1 MKFGGSSVGNAG
13 SAEKVKDIVLE
24 AAGVAKGTGSA
35 RAAARDV
42 VVVVSALS
50 GVTDELYSA
59 AAIASTG
66 DHAYEEVFSRLAAR
80 HIAQMGETVLPERR
94 EATEAAVEK
103 LLDELGNILRGVSLI
118 RELSPKT
125 RDTVVSYGERLSSV
139 LIAGMIP
146 GAELFDARDII
157 KTRPYFSKHVVDF
170 ALTEKLVREALGA
183 NSSEGPDSTRSRP
196 MVAVMGGFIATDAE
210 TGDVTTLGRGGSDYT
225 GAIVAAALDAS
236 VLEIW
241 TDVDGFMSADPRII
255 DNTYLIERLTF
266 SEAMELCNFGA
277 KVLFPSTIFPVY
289 QKNIPIRVRNT
300 FNTASPGTYISS
312 ENDNGD
318 PGAKII
324 KGISSIGDT
333 CLITVKGLGMVG
345 VIGVNYRIFKAL
357 SKAGISVFF
366 VSQASSESSTSIGVR
381 HEDGVDSVRV
391 LSEEFAQEIRQGE
404 INAIVPSYDLATVAV
419 VGENMRGRVGVSAKL
434 FDTLGRSGISIIS
447 CAQGALET
455 NISFVIEAKSLRKA
469 LNALHDSFLLWD
481 YSVLNLF
488 IAGVGTVGRSLLEQ
502 IRQQQPKFLKENS
515 LQVRVVG
522 IANSRKYIM
531 NRAGIDL
538 SKWRELL
545 DTEGTASTTES
556 YRDAI
561 VGMNIFNPVF
571 VDCTANEGI
580 AETYRDL
587 LSNNVSVVTANK
599 VAASGDYEG
608 YLRLK
613 SVSRKQGAKFLFE
626 TNVGAGLPIIKT
638 IGDLV
643 GSGDR
648 ILKIE
653 AVVSGT
659 LNFIFNEMS
668 AELPFSAA
676 IRKAVEAGYAEPDPR
691 IDLSGKDV
699 MRKLVILSREAGY
712 RLDLSDIDAQLF
724 VPEKYFAGSLDD
736 FWAAVPEL
744 DDAFENRRKE
754 LVAKGLR
761 WRFVATMEGG
771 RASVALREVNP
782 QSPFY
787 ELDGSNNVILLTT
800 ERYKDYPMEIKGY
813 GAGAAV
819 TAAGVFADIISIANV
834 R

>member
-1 MKFGGSSVGNAG
+1 VT
-13 SAEKVKDIVLE
+13 DRLLE
-24 AAGVAKGTGSA
+24 TALAAHRGDEGYRTAFESL
-35 RAAARDV
+35 AARHTAQMHETTLPEKRND
-42 VVVVSALS
+42 
-50 GVTDELYSA
+50 TA
-59 AAIASTG
+59 AAIA
-66 DHAYEEVFSRLAAR
+66 R
-80 HIAQMGETVLPERR
+80 
-94 EATEAAVEK
+94 
-103 LLDELGNILRGVSLI
+103 LLDELGNILRGIYLI
-118 RELSPKT
+118 RDLSPKT
-125 RDTVVSYGERLSSV
+125 RDTVVGYGERLSAT
-139 LIAGMIP
+139 LAAGMIP
-146 GAELFDARDII
+146 GAELVDARELI
-157 KTRPYFSKHVVDF
+157 KTHPYFSKHVVDF
-170 ALTEKLVREALGA
+170 ALSEKLVRERFGALAPGEG
-183 NSSEGPDSTRSRP
+183 SERVARRSI
-196 MVAVMGGFIATDAE
+196 AVMGGFIATDAD
-210 TGDVTTLGRGGSDYT
+210 TGDATTLGRGGSDYT
-225 GAIVAAALDAS
+225 GAIVAAALDAR

-241 TDVDGFMSADPRII
+241 TDVDGFMSADPKII

-277 KVLFPSTIFPVY
+277 RVLFPSTIFPVY
-289 QKNIPIRVRNT
+289 QKNIPILVRNT
-300 FNTASPGTYISS
+300 FNPASPGTYISS
-312 ENDNGD
+312 EGEPANGD
-318 PGAKII
+318 GGPGAKII

-333 CLITVKGLGMVG
+333 CLITVRGLGMVG

-381 HEDGVDSVRV
+381 AEDGHTSVRV
-391 LSEEFAQEIRQGE
+391 LSEEFRQEIRQGE
-404 INAIVPSYDLATVAV
+404 INEIAPAWDLATVAV
-419 VGENMRGRVGVSAKL
+419 VGESMRGRVGVSAKL

-455 NISFVIEAKSLRKA
+455 NISFVIEAKNLRKA

-481 YSVLNLF
+481 YQVLNLF

-502 IRQQQPKFLKENS
+502 IHRQQPKFLKQNS

-522 IANSRKYIM
+522 IADSRRHVM
-531 NRAGIDL
+531 NRSGIDL
-538 SKWRELL
+538 SRWREIL
-545 DTEGTASTTES
+545 DTEGVASTTES

-571 VDCTANEGI
+571 VDCTASETI
-580 AETYRDL
+580 AATYRHL
-587 LSNNVSVVTANK
+587 LSGNVSVVTANK
-599 VAASGDYEG
+599 VAASGDYDN
-608 YLRLK
+608 YLKLK
-613 SVSRKQGAKFLFE
+613 SISRKQGAKFLFE

-648 ILKIE
+648 ILRIE

-668 AELPFSAA
+668 DRLPLSAA
-676 IRKAVEAGYAEPDPR
+676 VRRAVEAGYAEPDPR

-712 RLDLSDIDAQLF
+712 RLDMDDIKADLF
-724 VPEKYFAGSLDD
+724 IPDKCFAGTLDE
-736 FWAAVPEL
+736 FWKAAPEL
-744 DDAFENRRKE
+744 DAGFESRRRE
-754 LVAKGLR
+754 LTARGLR
-761 WRFVATMEGG
+761 WRFVATMEAG
-771 RASVALREVNP
+771 RASVALREVDSK
-782 QSPFY
+782 SPFY

-813 GAGAAV
+813 GAGADV

>member
-1 MKFGGSSVGNAG
+1 MG
-13 SAEKVKDIVLE
+13 SAEAAERVKQIVLDTAEE
-24 AAGVAKGTGSA
+24 A
-35 RAAARDV
+35 

-50 GVTDELYSA
+50 GVTDSLLA
-59 AAIASTG
+59 TAIAAHRG
-66 DHAYEEVFSRLAAR
+66 DASYEELFTSLAAR
-80 HIAQMGETVLPERR
+80 HAAQMDRTVLPEKR
-94 EATEAAVEK
+94 EATAAAVGA
-103 LLDELGNILRGVSLI
+103 LLDELGNILRGIFLI
-118 RELSPKT
+118 RDLSPKT
-125 RDTVVSYGERLSSV
+125 RDTVVSYGERLSSAI
-139 LIAGMIP
+139 IAGMIP
-146 GAELFDARDII
+146 GAELLDARRMI

-170 ALTEKLVREALGA
+170 ALTERLVREAFAGLPAG
-183 NSSEGPDSTRSRP
+183 GRRI
-196 MVAVMGGFIATDAE
+196 AVMGGFIATDAR
-210 TGDVTTLGRGGSDYT
+210 TGDGTTLG
-225 GAIVAAALDAS
+225 
-236 VLEIW
+236 
-241 TDVDGFMSADPRII
+241 PRII

-300 FNTASPGTYISS
+300 FNPSSPGTYISS
-312 ENDNGD
+312 ESEGGD
-318 PGAKII
+318 PNAKII

-381 HEDGVDSVRV
+381 HEDGAASVKV
-391 LSEEFAQEIRQGE
+391 LSDEFAQEIRQGE
-404 INAIVPSYDLATVAV
+404 INEIIPTYDLATVAV

-455 NISFVIEAKSLRKA
+455 NISFVIDAKNLRKA

-481 YSVLNLF
+481 YQVLNLF

-515 LQVRVVG
+515 LQVRVVS
-522 IANSRKYIM
+522 IANSRRHIM

-538 SKWRELL
+538 SRWRELL
-545 DTEGTASTTES
+545 DTEGVPSSTES

-571 VDCTANEGI
+571 VDCTANEAI
-580 AETYRDL
+580 AATYRDL

-599 VAASGDYEG
+599 VAASGDFDN
-608 YLRLK
+608 YLKLK
-613 SVSRKQGAKFLFE
+613 SISRKQGAKFLFE

-668 AELPFSAA
+668 ADLPFSAA
-676 IRKAVEAGYAEPDPR
+676 IRRAVEAGYAEPDPR

-712 RLDLSDIDAQLF
+712 RLDMNDIEAHLF
-724 VPEKYFAGSLDD
+724 IPEKYFAGTLDE
-736 FWAAVPEL
+736 FWASVGEL
-744 DDAFENRRKE
+744 DAAFEARRRE
-754 LVAKGLR
+754 LAAKGLR
-761 WRFVATMEGG
+761 QRFVATMSGG
-771 RASVALREVNP
+771 RASAALVEVDP
-782 QSPFY
+782 KSPFY

-813 GAGAAV
+813 GAGADV

>member
-1 MKFGGSSVGNAG
+1 MKVLKFGGSSVG
-13 SAEKVKDIVLE
+13 SAAAAERVKDIVLS
-24 AAGVAKGTGSA
+24 AGEDVA
-35 RAAARDV
+35 
-42 VVVVSALS
+42 VVVSALS
-50 GVTDELYSA
+50 GVTDGLLALALTAHRGDASYESALAEL
-59 AAIASTG
+59 
-66 DHAYEEVFSRLAAR
+66 VAR
-80 HIAQMGETVLPERR
+80 HTSLVNETVLPEKRI
-94 EATEAAVEK
+94 ETAATIER
-103 LLDELGNILRGVSLI
+103 LLGELGNILRGVYLI
-118 RELSPKT
+118 RDLSPKT
-125 RDTVVSYGERLSSV
+125 RDTVVSYGERLSAAIV
-139 LIAGMIP
+139 AGIIP
-146 GAELFDARDII
+146 GAELLDARKMI
-157 KTRPYFSKHVVDF
+157 KTHPYFSKHVVDF
-170 ALTEKLVREALGA
+170 SLTERLVREAF
-183 NSSEGPDSTRSRP
+183 SSRP
-196 MVAVMGGFIATDAE
+196 KIAVMGGFIATDTE
-210 TGDVTTLGRGGSDYT
+210 TGDATTLGRGGSDYT

-236 VLEIW
+236 ILEIW

-289 QKNIPIRVRNT
+289 QKNIPIHVRNT
-300 FNTASPGTYISS
+300 FNPSSPGTYISS
-312 ENDNGD
+312 ESEESD

-381 HEDGVDSVRV
+381 HEDGAVSVKV
-391 LSEEFAQEIRQGE
+391 LSDEFATEIRQGE
-404 INAIVPSYDLATVAV
+404 INEIIPTYDLATVAV

-481 YSVLNLF
+481 YSVLNIF

-502 IRQQQPKFLKENS
+502 IHRQQPKFLKEHS
-515 LQVRVVG
+515 LQLRVVG
-522 IANSRKYIM
+522 IANSRKHIM

-538 SKWRELL
+538 SCWRELL
-545 DTEGTASTTES
+545 DAEGVPSTTDS

-571 VDCTANEGI
+571 VDCTANDAI
-580 AETYRDL
+580 AATYREL
-587 LSNNVSVVTANK
+587 LSHNVSVVTANK
-599 VAASGDYEG
+599 VAASGDYEN
-608 YLRLK
+608 YRALK
-613 SVSRKQGAKFLFE
+613 SISRKQGAKFLFE

-668 AELPFSAA
+668 ESLPMSAA
-676 IRKAVEAGYAEPDPR
+676 IREAVKAGYAEPDPR
-691 IDLSGKDV
+691 IDLCGKDV

-712 RLDLSDIDAQLF
+712 RLEMSDIEAQLF
-724 VPEKYFAGSLDD
+724 IPDRYFAGTLDE
-736 FWAAVPEL
+736 FWAAAPEL
-744 DDAFENRRKE
+744 DAEFESRRKE
-754 LVAKGLR
+754 LVAKNLR

-771 RASVALREVNP
+771 RASVALREVDSR
-782 QSPFY
+782 SPFY

-813 GAGAAV
+813 GAGAEV
-819 TAAGVFADIISIANV
+819 TAAGVFADIINIANV

>member
-1 MKFGGSSVGNAG
+1 MGSADA
-13 SAEKVKDIVLE
+13 AEKVKKIVLSAGEE
-24 AAGVAKGTGSA
+24 A
-35 RAAARDV
+35 

-50 GVTDELYSA
+50 GITDALYSVA
-59 AAIASTG
+59 ATASTG
-66 DHAYEEVFSRLAAR
+66 DTSYKAAFETIADR
-80 HIAQMGETVLPERR
+80 HLAQMRATVLPDKHAETER
-94 EATEAAVEK
+94 AIGA

-125 RDTVVSYGERLSSV
+125 REAVVSYGERLSAV
-139 LIAGMIP
+139 LTAGMIP
-146 GAELFDARDII
+146 GAELFDARAMI
-157 KTRPYFSKHVVDF
+157 KTHPYFSKHVVDF
-170 ALTEKLVREALGA
+170 ALTERLVREAFAG
-183 NSSEGPDSTRSRP
+183 RP
-196 MVAVMGGFIATDAE
+196 RIAVMGGFIATDAG
-210 TGDVTTLGRGGSDYT
+210 TGDATTLGRGGSDYT

-236 VLEIW
+236 TLEIW
-241 TDVDGFMSADPRII
+241 TDVDGFRSADPRII

-300 FNTASPGTYISS
+300 FNPASPGTYISS
-312 ENDNGD
+312 EKEETGSDI
-318 PGAKII
+318 AKII

-381 HEDGVDSVRV
+381 HEDGAAAVRV
-391 LSEEFAQEIRQGE
+391 LSEEFAQEIRQGGINE
-404 INAIVPSYDLATVAV
+404 IIPTYDLATVAV
-419 VGENMRGRVGVSAKL
+419 VGENMRGRVGVAAKL

-455 NISFVIEAKSLRKA
+455 NISFVIEAKNLRKA

-502 IRQQQPKFLKENS
+502 IRQQQPKFLKEHS

-522 IANSRKYIM
+522 IANSRKHIM

-538 SKWRELL
+538 ARWRELL
-545 DTEGTASTTES
+545 DAEGTTSTTES

-571 VDCTANEGI
+571 VDCTANEAI
-580 AETYRDL
+580 AATYREL

-599 VAASGDYEG
+599 VSASGDYAN
-608 YLRLK
+608 YLELK
-613 SVSRKQGAKFLFE
+613 SISRKMGAKFLFE

-648 ILKIE
+648 ILGIE

-668 AELPFSAA
+668 EQLPFSQA
-676 IRKAVEAGYAEPDPR
+676 IKKAVEAGYAEPDPR

-712 RLDLSDIDAQLF
+712 RLDMSDIEASLF
-724 VPEKYFAGSLDD
+724 IPDRFFEGTLDE
-736 FWAAVPEL
+736 FWKAVPEL
-744 DDAFENRRKE
+744 DAAFEAHRKE
-754 LVAKGLR
+754 LAAKGLR
-761 WRFVATMEGG
+761 QRFVATMSGG
-771 RASVALREVNP
+771 RASVALREVDSR
-782 QSPFY
+782 SPFY

-813 GAGAAV
+813 GAGADV

>member
-1 MKFGGSSVGNAG
+1 MKFGGSSVG
-13 SAEKVKDIVLE
+13 SAQAAERVKRIVLDTE
-24 AAGVAKGTGSA
+24 G
-35 RAAARDV
+35 DV

-50 GVTDELYSA
+50 GVTDSLLTA
-59 AAIASTG
+59 ADVAHRGDAS
-66 DHAYEEVFSRLAAR
+66 YEELFASLSAR
-80 HIAQMGETVLPERR
+80 HTAQMEQTVLPEKR
-94 EATEAAVEK
+94 EATAVAVRG
-103 LLDELGNILRGVSLI
+103 LLDELGNILRGIFLI
-118 RELSPKT
+118 RDLSPKT
-125 RDTVVSYGERLSSV
+125 RDTVVGYGERLSSV
-139 LIAGMIP
+139 IIAGMIP
-146 GAELFDARDII
+146 GAELLDARRII
-157 KTRPYFSKHVVDF
+157 KTHPYFSKHVVDF
-170 ALTEKLVREALGA
+170 ALTDRLVREAFSGLPSKG
-183 NSSEGPDSTRSRP
+183 RRI
-196 MVAVMGGFIATDAE
+196 AVMGGFIATDAS
-210 TGDVTTLGRGGSDYT
+210 TGDGTTLGRGGSDYT
-225 GAIVAAALDAS
+225 GAIVAAALDAER
-236 VLEIW
+236 LEIW

-255 DNTYLIERLTF
+255 DNTFLIERLTF

-300 FNTASPGTYISS
+300 FNPSSQGTYISS
-312 ENDNGD
+312 ESDSSD

-381 HEDGVDSVRV
+381 CEDGETSVRV

-404 INAIVPSYDLATVAV
+404 INEIIPTYDLATVAV
-419 VGENMRGRVGVSAKL
+419 VGENMRGRAGVSAKL

-447 CAQGALET
+447 SAQGALET
-455 NISFVIEAKSLRKA
+455 NISFVIHAKNLRKA

-481 YSVLNLF
+481 YQVLNLF

-522 IANSRKYIM
+522 IANSRRHLM

-538 SKWRELL
+538 ARWREEL
-545 DTEGTASTTES
+545 DTEGVPSSTEE

-571 VDCTANEGI
+571 VDCTASEAI
-580 AETYRDL
+580 AGTYRHL

-599 VAASGDYEG
+599 VAASGDFDNY
-608 YLRLK
+608 RALK
-613 SVSRKQGAKFLFE
+613 SISRKQGAKFLFE

-648 ILKIE
+648 ILGIE

-668 AELPFSAA
+668 SEVTFSEA
-676 IRKAVEAGYAEPDPR
+676 IRRAVEAGYAEPDPR

-712 RLDLSDIDAQLF
+712 RLDMSDIDAHLF
-724 VPEKYFAGSLDD
+724 LPEEYFEGSLDE
-736 FWAAVPEL
+736 FWARVPEL
-744 DDAFENRRKE
+744 DAAFEARRRE
-754 LVAKGLR
+754 LASKGVR
-761 WRFVATMEGG
+761 QRFIATMREG
-771 RASVALREVNP
+771 RASVALREVAP
-782 QSPFY
+782 GSPFY

-800 ERYKDYPMEIKGY
+800 ERYRDYPMEIKGY
-813 GAGAAV
+813 GAGADV

>member
-1 MKFGGSSVGNAG
+1 MKFGGSSVG
-13 SAEKVKDIVLE
+13 SAEAAERVKKIVIE
-24 AAGVAKGTGSA
+24 AAADGKEP
-35 RAAARDV
+35 V
-42 VVVVSALS
+42 VVVVSALG
-50 GVTDELYSA
+50 GVTDELLSIAQTAHRGDPSYEA
-59 AAIASTG
+59 AFDT
-66 DHAYEEVFSRLAAR
+66 LAAR
-80 HIAQMGETVLPERR
+80 HIAQMEATVLPERR
-94 EATEAAVEK
+94 QQTAAAVEK
-103 LLDELGNILRGVSLI
+103 LLDELGNILRGVFLI
-118 RELSPKT
+118 RDLSPKT

-139 LIAGMIP
+139 LVAGMIP
-146 GAELFDARDII
+146 GAELFDARHII
-157 KTRPYFSKHVVDF
+157 KTMPYFSKHVVDF
-170 ALTEKLVREALGA
+170 ALTGKLVREALGELKGIA
-183 NSSEGPDSTRSRP
+183 I
-196 MVAVMGGFIATDAE
+196 VGGFIATDAQ
-210 TGDVTTLGRGGSDYT
+210 TGDATTLGRGGSDYT

-255 DNTYLIERLTF
+255 DNTFLIERLTF

-300 FNTASPGTYISS
+300 FNPASPGTYISS
-312 ENDNGD
+312 DSENGD
-318 PGAKII
+318 PNAKII

-381 HEDGVDSVRV
+381 HEDGAASVRV
-391 LSEEFAQEIRQGE
+391 LSDEFAQEIRQGE
-404 INAIVPSYDLATVAV
+404 INEIIPTYDLATVAV

-455 NISFVIEAKSLRKA
+455 NISFVIEAKNLRKA

-481 YSVLNLF
+481 YQVLNIF
-488 IAGVGTVGRSLLEQ
+488 VAGVGTVGRSLLEQ

-515 LQVRVVG
+515 LQLRVVG
-522 IANSRKYIM
+522 IANSRKHIM

-538 SKWRELL
+538 SGWRELL
-545 DTEGTASTTES
+545 DAEGTPSTTES

-571 VDCTANEGI
+571 VDCTANESI
-580 AETYRDL
+580 AATYREL

-599 VAASGDYEG
+599 VAASGDYDN
-608 YLRLK
+608 YRKLK
-613 SVSRKQGAKFLFE
+613 SISRKQGAKFLFE

-668 AELPFSAA
+668 ETLPFSAA

-712 RLDLSDIDAQLF
+712 RLDMDDIEASLF
-724 VPEKYFAGSLDD
+724 VPEKYFAGTIDE
-736 FWAAVPEL
+736 FWASVPEL
-744 DDAFENRRKE
+744 DAGFEARRRE
-754 LVAKGLR
+754 ITTRGLR
-761 WRFVATMEGG
+761 WRFVATMEDG
-771 RASVALREVNP
+771 RASVALREVDP
-782 QSPFY
+782 KSPFY

-813 GAGAAV
+813 GAGADV

>member
-1 MKFGGSSVGNAG
+1 MKFGGSSVGNAE
-13 SAEKVKDIVLE
+13 SAERVKQIVLD
-24 AAGVAKGTGSA
+24 AGEDT
-35 RAAARDV
+35 
-42 VVVVSALS
+42 VVVVSALG
-50 GVTDELYSA
+50 GVTDSLLSLALSA
-59 AAIASTG
+59 HRGDAS
-66 DHAYEEVFSRLAAR
+66 YESSLAELAAR
-80 HIAQMGETVLPERR
+80 HTSMMNETVLPEKR
-94 EATEAAVEK
+94 AKTAAAVEG
-103 LLDELGNILRGVSLI
+103 LLGELGNILRGVYLI
-118 RELSPKT
+118 RDLSPKT
-125 RDTVVSYGERLSSV
+125 RDTVASYGERLSAEI
-139 LIAGMIP
+139 IAGMIP
-146 GAELFDARDII
+146 GAELFDARKMI
-157 KTRPYFSKHVVDF
+157 KTHPYFSKHVVDF
-170 ALTEKLVREALGA
+170 ALTEKLVREALG
-183 NSSEGPDSTRSRP
+183 GLRGIT
-196 MVAVMGGFIATDAE
+196 VMGGFIATDAE
-210 TGDVTTLGRGGSDYT
+210 TGDATTLGRGGSDYT

-236 VLEIW
+236 ALEIW
-241 TDVDGFMSADPRII
+241 TDVDGFMSADPKII

-300 FNTASPGTYISS
+300 FNPVSPGTYISS
-312 ENDNGD
+312 ESENGD
-318 PGAKII
+318 PNAKII

-381 HEDGVDSVRV
+381 HEDGAASVRV
-391 LSEEFAQEIRQGE
+391 LSDEFAQEIRQGE
-404 INAIVPSYDLATVAV
+404 INEIIPTYDLATVAV
-419 VGENMRGRVGVSAKL
+419 VGENMRGRAGVSAKL

-455 NISFVIEAKSLRKA
+455 NISFVIEAKNLRKA

-481 YSVLNLF
+481 YSVLNIF

-502 IRQQQPKFLKENS
+502 IRLQQPKFLKENS
-515 LQVRVVG
+515 LQLRVVG
-522 IANSRKYIM
+522 IANSRKHIM

-538 SKWRELL
+538 SRWRELL
-545 DTEGTASTTES
+545 DSEGVPSTTES

-571 VDCTANEGI
+571 VDCTASD
-580 AETYRDL
+580 ATAATYREL
-587 LSNNVSVVTANK
+587 LSHNVSVVTANK
-599 VAASGDYEG
+599 VAASGDYDN

-613 SVSRKQGAKFLFE
+613 SISRKQGAKFLFE

-668 AELPFSAA
+668 ERLPFSAA
-676 IRKAVEAGYAEPDPR
+676 VLEAVKAGYAEPDPR

-712 RLDLSDIDAQLF
+712 RLDMSDIEAQLF
-724 VPEKYFAGSLDD
+724 IPDKYFAGTPDE
-736 FWAAVPEL
+736 FRVAAPEL
-744 DDAFENRRKE
+744 DAEFERRRKE
-754 LVAKGLR
+754 LTAKGLR
-761 WRFVATMEGG
+761 WRFVATMDGG
-771 RASVALREVNP
+771 RASVALREVDA

-813 GAGAAV
+813 GAGADV

>member
-1 MKFGGSSVGNAG
+1 MKVMKFGGSSVGSAG
-13 SAEKVKDIVLE
+13 AAERVKNIVQSE
-24 AAGVAKGTGSA
+24 SY
-35 RAAARDV
+35 RV

-50 GVTDELYSA
+50 GVTDELYA
-59 AAIASTG
+59 AAAVAAGGDRGAGGTG
-66 DHAYEEVFSRLAAR
+66 GDESFTEAFERLATR
-80 HIAQMGETVLPERR
+80 HRQQLAATVLPEKRD
-94 EATEAAVEK
+94 ETAAAVES
-103 LLDELGNILRGVSLI
+103 LLGELENILRGVSLI

-125 RDTVVSYGERLSSV
+125 REAVVSYGERLSA
-139 LIAGMIP
+139 LIVSGMIP
-146 GAELFDARDII
+146 GAKLVDARKVI
-157 KTRPYFSKHVVDF
+157 KTHPYFAKHVVDF
-170 ALTEKLVREALGA
+170 PLTERLVKEAFKG
-183 NSSEGPDSTRSRP
+183 GDK
-196 MVAVMGGFIATDAE
+196 VFVMGGFIATDAD
-210 TGDVTTLGRGGSDYT
+210 TGEATTLGRGGSDYT

-236 VLEIW
+236 LLEIW
-241 TDVDGFMSADPRII
+241 TDVDGFMSADPKII

-300 FNTASPGTYISS
+300 FNPASPGTLISS
-312 ENDNGD
+312 ASGEVKDG
-318 PGAKII
+318 KII

-381 HEDGVDSVRV
+381 QEDGATAVGV
-391 LSEEFAQEIRQGE
+391 LSAEFAGEITQGE
-404 INAIVPSYDLATVAV
+404 INEIIPTYDLATVAV
-419 VGENMRGRVGVSAKL
+419 VGENMRGRAGVSAKL
-434 FDTLGRSGISIIS
+434 FDTLGRSGINIIS
-447 CAQGALET
+447 YAQGALET
-455 NISFVIEAKSLRKA
+455 NISFVIDAANLRKA

-481 YSVLNLF
+481 YQVLNLF

-502 IRQQQPKFLKENS
+502 IRLQQPKFLKENS

-522 IANSRKYIM
+522 IANSRRHIV

-538 SKWRELL
+538 SRWRELL
-545 DTEGTASTTES
+545 DNEGTASTTGG

-571 VDCTANEGI
+571 VDCTASDSI
-580 AETYRDL
+580 AETYHHL
-587 LSNNVSVVTANK
+587 LSHNVSVVAANK
-599 VAASGDYEG
+599 VAASGDYDN
-608 YLRLK
+608 YLELK
-613 SVSRKQGAKFLFE
+613 SISRKSGAKFLFE

-668 AELPFSAA
+668 ETTPFSVA
-676 IRKAVEAGYAEPDPR
+676 IRRAVEAGYAEPDPR

-712 RLDLSDIDAQLF
+712 RLDLGDIDARLF
-724 VPEKYFAGSLDD
+724 MPTEYFRGSLDD
-736 FWAAVPEL
+736 FWAAVPSL
-744 DDAFENRRKE
+744 DAGFEKQRKTLE
-754 LVAKGLR
+754 TKGLR
-761 WRFVATMEGG
+761 WRFVATMSQGK
-771 RASVALREVNP
+771 ASVELREVD
-782 QSPFY
+782 SRTPFY

-813 GAGAAV
+813 GAGADV
-819 TAAGVFADIISIANV
+819 TAAGVFADIISIAGV